1 MSRPGVLGGARSGL
15 GLVLGAAAGLGLLC
29 AFYIHRRKRT
39 QGHGGNWNTSNSLG
53 YTRTPEPH
61 RQVMLLRAA
70 PGEAGDAMS
79 IPSMPR
85 EKQEEVLDRLD
96 FVLSSLTELRH
107 EVEELRNS
115 LRGLA
120 GEIVGEVKSQM
131 EENQRV
137 TRRRRFPFN
146 RERSDS
152 TASSSIYF
160 TANSGTALTEGESE
174 GGYTT
179 ANAESDYDWETEK
192 ESEEEEDEVS
202 CETVKTGRRDSED
215 EDSPQ
220 LPVDSAGG
228 EDLVLLLRQADELH
242 QGNKQSKQEGFQR
255 LLNNKLVY
263 GNRQDFLWRLAR
275 AYSDMC
281 DLSEGTNEKKSYA
294 QSGKE
299 EAEAALEKGDDS
311 AESHQWYAVLCGQLA
326 EHEGI
331 QRRIQSG
338 YIFKDHVDRAI
349 ALQPDNPKSHFLLG
363 RWCYQ
368 VSHLTWLEKKTAGA
382 LFESPPSATVHDAL
396 QSFLKAEEL
405 SPGFSKAGRVY
416 ISKCYRELGNN
427 PEAGQWMKLALEL
440 PDVTNEVATQLS
452 FFRCLTTVRSRP
464 FIQGP

>member
-29 AFYIHRRKRT
+29 AFYIHRRRRT
-39 QGHGGNWNTSNSLG
+39 RGHGGSWNASNSVG
-53 YTRTPEPH
+53 YTRTPEPL
-61 RQVMLLRAA
+61 RPVMLLRAT
-70 PGEAGDAMS
+70 PGEAGDAVS
-79 IPSMPR
+79 VPSMPR
-85 EKQEEVLDRLD
+85 EKQEEVLNRLD
-96 FVLSSLTELRH
+96 FVLSSLTELRK

-131 EENQRV
+131 EESQRV
-137 TRRRRFPFN
+137 TRRRRYPFS
-146 RERSDS
+146 RERRDS
-152 TASSSIYF
+152 TGSSSIYF
-160 TANSGTALTEGESE
+160 SANSGAPLTEGESE

-192 ESEEEEDEVS
+192 DSEEDEDEVS
-202 CETVKTGRRDSED
+202 CETVKTGRRDSQD
-215 EDSPQ
+215 LTGDGDSLL
-220 LPVDSAGG
+220 LPVDSSGG
-228 EDLVLLLRQADELH
+228 EELLLLLRQADELH
-242 QGNKQSKQEGFQR
+242 QGDKQNKQEGFQR
-255 LLNNKLVY
+255 LLNNKLAY
-263 GNRQDFLWRLAR
+263 GSRQDFLWRLAR

-281 DLSEGTNEKKSYA
+281 DLSEGMNEKKSYA

-299 EAEAALEKGDDS
+299 EAEAALEKGDES

-338 YIFKDHVDRAI
+338 YTFKDHIDRAI
-349 ALQPDNPKSHFLLG
+349 ALQPDNPKSHFLHG

-416 ISKCYRELGNN
+416 ISKCYNELGNN
-427 PEAGQWMKLALEL
+427 LEAGQWMKLALEL
-440 PDVTNEVATQLS
+440 PDVTNEDVVCHKDLEELRAALEE
-452 FFRCLTTVRSRP
+452 
-464 FIQGP
+464 